1 MSDGALAYLAISYS
15 NGLLVERGVVSKLY
29 WTSVAYS
36 YDQELTSVFSV
47 S

>member
-15 NGLLVERGVVSKLY
+15 NGLLVERGVVSKSY
-29 WTSVAYS
+29 RANVAYS
-36 YDQELTSVFSV
+36 YGQELTYVISV